1 MHNRISTLAAAVL
14 LLAATPSVA
23 DLDAQARAEGN
34 RRDVAVAVGE
44 RIFATVWP
52 AQVLHVEANQV
63 GPNLVLGLHVN
74 GVHFHDALTFDQFKR
89 EIATLV
95 AQSLTVAKDAEEVD
109 IWVTVPIKVGKDVIV
124 SGDLAKP
131 TNRNVYTLS
140 VRRGETP
147 ASLAKRLAEGTN
159 VFIDEEWARA
169 AFKKGN

>member
-1 MHNRISTLAAAVL
+1 LL
-14 LLAATPSVA
+14 LLAVTPSLA
-23 DLDAQARAEGN
+23 DVKAHERAEGN
-34 RRDVAVAVGE
+34 RMDVAVAVGQ
-44 RIFATVWP
+44 RIFATTWP

-63 GPNLVLGLHVN
+63 GTNLVLGLHVN
-74 GVHFHDALTFDQFKR
+74 GVHFHDEMTFDEFKR
-89 EIATLV
+89 EIQTLV

-131 TNRNVYTLS
+131 TNRNVYTLT

-159 VFIDEEWARA
+159 VFVDEEWART
-169 AFKKGN
+169 AFKKGE